1 MRPNVLGDRFRL
13 LLFLDFSF
21 DTTQPA
27 KLFHNVKTTNGV
39 YQKMATTHKSKKRK
53 RQEKLQQYGVD
64 LPEIP
69 GVPVE
74 VIPVLVHALKV
85 STKCFQNEASKAF
98 NDNWEQVESEDALLG
113 AAKVPAWESKGGS
126 ALDNV
131 LNRMDGAAEDT
142 EEWKQQQQRQIKM
155 KDAVQ
160 SWLLAVKRFATKKSY
175 HHRDDPATTGNDG
188 RESNNKHQ
196 SAASA
201 KFQNRKSVPLCCFLY
216 LLELGQEHKR
226 LAVRRSALYM
236 NRLLLDKSAD
246 CRRHFLEEALWP
258 WLQMLSCPTPNAGSS
273 IATSS
278 GGDQPSTVFD
288 ATKQRLWQ
296 QEGHKL
302 LLYLLRENYGDL
314 YPKLA
319 VAEQYLRQACSLE
332 DVDAIPSTGDGEN
345 GDAEMITNNMAT
357 LRKLRD
363 IAMDHGEEEMRRVNR
378 LIQRCHRCM
387 DVLVPR
393 LGEADDSTTGRA
405 LEPNVPA
412 SGNLLLDVDGDDNDG
427 EDGEI
432 DWEDGWEAE
441 EEESAL
447 EISND
452 EGLKDRGH
460 ASAVEETLQ
469 AMAAM
474 AGGFKDGVLEIDMN
488 GEDTTNPSDE
498 PLSTTPPVDMLA
510 ARKRFKKCAGFLA
523 DRHLPRIRA
532 WLEGLAKADR
542 LYSNHTK
549 SLILMPFEHE
559 QQRDQ
564 LRKNVVAMR
573 TQVLSVMESAA
584 RLGLISIKTKE
595 T

>member
-1 MRPNVLGDRFRL
+1 
-13 LLFLDFSF
+13 
-21 DTTQPA
+21 
-27 KLFHNVKTTNGV
+27 
-39 YQKMATTHKSKKRK
+39 MASTHKSKKRK

-85 STKCFQNEASKAF
+85 STKFFQHEASKAF
-98 NDNWEQVESEDALLG
+98 NDDWEEVESEEALLRV
-113 AAKVPAWESKGGS
+113 AKQPAWESNGGGGS

-131 LNRMDGAAEDT
+131 LNRMDGAAGDT
-142 EEWKQQQQRQIKM
+142 EERKQQQHRQIKM

-175 HHRDDPATTGNDG
+175 HRDPTTLKTDG
-188 RESNNKHQ
+188 TESNQNQ

-216 LLELGQEHKR
+216 MLELGQEHKR
-226 LAVRRSALYM
+226 LAVRRAALYM
-236 NRLLLDKSAD
+236 NRLLLDKSSD
-246 CRRHFLEEALWP
+246 CRCHFLEEALWP
-258 WLQMLSCPTPNAGSS
+258 WLQMLSCPVHNAGSS
-273 IATSS
+273 IAASRR
-278 GGDQPSTVFD
+278 GDQPPAGFD

-302 LLYLLRENYGDL
+302 LLYLLSENYGDL

-319 VAEQYLRQACSLE
+319 VAEQYLRQSCSL
-332 DVDAIPSTGDGEN
+332 DVVDATLSAGDDDN
-345 GDAEMITNNMAT
+345 GDAVMITSMAT

-363 IAMDHGEEEMRRVNR
+363 IAMDHGDEEIRRVNR

-393 LGEADDSTTGRA
+393 LGGAGDSTTGNA
-405 LEPNVPA
+405 SEPTVAA
-412 SGNLLLDVDGDDNDG
+412 SGNLLFDVDGGNNDG
-427 EDGEI
+427 EDDEI

-447 EISND
+447 DISDNGGLND
-452 EGLKDRGH
+452 RH

-488 GEDTTNPSDE
+488 GVDTANPPE
-498 PLSTTPPVDMLA
+498 ERLSTTSPVDMLA
-510 ARKRFKKCAGFLA
+510 ARNRFKKCAGFLA

-532 WLEGLAKADR
+532 WLEGLTKADR

-549 SLILMPFEHE
+549 SLILMPFLHE

-564 LRKNVVAMR
+564 LRKSLFDLR

-584 RLGLISIKTKE
+584 RLGLIFIKTKE
-595 T
+595 A